1 MDKQFV
7 HPVCDN
13 ATNRKECRI
22 WCSGKLININ
32 RQPHCMI
39 RIKNLSMLWQWLH
52 ILKNNICDLWIQK
65 SGQSIQDKSLHGQN
79 KLVPPPRNQGGGT
92 RSTWQS
98 ADTAEFCPN
107 TEVGGGTRPTW
118 QSADNAGRKVL
129 YAPLKP
135 GLYKNE
141 SLPES
146 A

>member
-79 KLVPPPRNQGGGT
+79 KLVPPPQSGGG
-92 RSTWQS
+92 
-98 ADTAEFCPN
+98 DTVNLTVSWHSWVLPKYWG
-107 TEVGGGTRPTW
+107 GGGTRPTW